1 MKGAKLAVD
10 ESKKSIQNRLS
21 EGESDRLSAF
31 PPEPVDCFFFKGSA
45 LAAWDAHP
53 VRRFELL
60 YVTHGSFSYLPA
72 GLPEEQAVTLTAG
85 QYFLSDRPLGQSIR
99 PSADLAMLGCYFSPA
114 LFSDD
119 LPEDATLGALLR
131 HPALGFPAAYPAD
144 ELCRRVLTD
153 SNGRV
158 FKLLESA
165 MQACE
170 SKGFCRSS
178 LIRAFLTIVLILT
191 AHRTVSGT
199 SEAGRSRI
207 VSYLCNYVQSN
218 YASNISLSEICRSQ
232 YLNASFISRKFKE
245 TAGVTFEQYL
255 QNTRVQNAK
264 LFLSSTDLS
273 IEEISVKVGYTDPGS
288 FRKIFKRICGVSPTE
303 FRRSHA

>member
-1 MKGAKLAVD
+1 MD
-10 ESKKSIQNRLS
+10 ESKKSTQNRLP

-45 LAAWDAHP
+45 LAAWEAHP

-85 QYFLSDRPLGQSIR
+85 QYFLSDRPLGQAFR
-99 PSADLAMLGCYFSPA
+99 PGAELSMLGCYFVPA

-119 LPEDATLGALLR
+119 LPEDATLGTFLR
-131 HPALGFPAAYPAD
+131 HPALGFPANYPAD

-153 SNGRV
+153 SNGRI
-158 FKLLESA
+158 FKLLENA
-165 MQACE
+165 MQACDAKE
-170 SKGFCRSS
+170 ICYSS
-178 LIRAFLTIVLILT
+178 LIRSLLSIVLILT

-218 YASNISLSEICRSQ
+218 YARNISLSEICRAQ

-245 TAGVTFEQYL
+245 TVGMTFEQYL
-255 QNTRVQNAK
+255 QNARMQNAK
-264 LFLSSTDLS
+264 SLLASTDLS
-273 IEEISVKVGYTDPGS
+273 VEEISLKVGYTDPGS
-288 FRKIFKRICGVSPTE
+288 FRKIFKRICGISPTE